1 MRASST
7 TCRRTSERFRSPTR
21 PARTC
26 RSSSGIR
33 ESNLGA
39 DAGAALSA
47 KVTDAMRLYI
57 VYDGRYRSNLTSH
70 SGAVGAEFRW

>member
-1 MRASST
+1 VNLPQFVA
-7 TCRRTSERFRSPTR
+7 
-21 PARTC
+21 
-26 RSSSGIR
+26 GIR

-47 KVTDAMRLYI
+47 KVTDAMRIYI

-70 SGAVGAEFRW
+70 SGTVGAEFRW